1 MCSGNIEV
9 FEVRTGRDLDEF
21 IDLSLKLYSKDPLYV
36 PLLKSELK
44 KQFSQKNPFFLHA
57 KARYFLAQKSGETVG
72 RIVSIVNQRHIE
84 FHNDKSGFFGF
95 FESVNDYTVSD
106 ALLNKAA
113 ETLGNEGMEI
123 MRGPMSF
130 STNEECGLLLE
141 GFDSPPMLMMPYNPP
156 YYHDLME
163 HYGMKKAKD
172 LFAYILDTP
181 EELPNKIL
189 RVAQIAEK
197 FGITVRRIDK
207 KMFERDMMIFKE
219 VYNSA
224 WGKNWGFIPLT
235 DEEVVHLGNN
245 LKTVLEPDMTI
256 IAEKDNKPVGF
267 LGLLPDFNFVL
278 KHMKGSVNPLSIVK
292 ALYYSK
298 KIKDL
303 RMLLLGTKA
312 EYRNKGV
319 DALMFREAFKG
330 VKKGGYKRVD
340 FSWILEDN
348 IPVQR
353 LIQMIGGSLYKKYRI
368 YEKRL

>member
-1 MCSGNIEV
+1 MG
-9 FEVRTGRDLDEF
+9 RT
-21 IDLSLKLYSKDPLYV
+21 
-36 PLLKSELK
+36 
-44 KQFSQKNPFFLHA
+44 
-57 KARYFLAQKSGETVG
+57 
-72 RIVSIVNQRHIE
+72 VSIINDRHLE
-84 FHNDKSGFFGF
+84 FHNDGAGFFGF
-95 FESVNDYTVSD
+95 FESANDLSVAN
-106 ALLNKAA
+106 ALLDRVSGYLKS
-113 ETLGNEGMEI
+113 EGMKV

-130 STNEECGLLLE
+130 STNEECGMLLE
-141 GFDSPPMLMMPYNPP
+141 GFESPPMLMMPYNPP

-163 HYGMKKAKD
+163 NYGMKKAKD

-181 EELPNKIL
+181 DELPAKVL

-207 KMFERDMMIFKE
+207 KMFERDMIIFKE

-224 WGKNWGFIPLT
+224 WGKNWGFLPLT
-235 DEEVVHLGNN
+235 DEEVVFLGNS
-245 LKTVLEPDMTI
+245 LKPVLVPDMTI
-256 IAEKDNKPVGF
+256 IAEKGDEPVGF
-267 LGLLPDFNFVL
+267 LSLLPDFNFVL
-278 KHMKGSVNPLSIVK
+278 KHMKGSVNPLTIMK
-292 ALYYSK
+292 AVYYSK

-319 DALMFREAFKG
+319 DAIMFREAFKG

-353 LIQMIGGSLYKKYRI
+353 LIEMIGGRLYKKYRI
-368 YEKRL
+368 YEKNL

>member
-1 MCSGNIEV
+1 MTVKNIEV
-9 FEVRTGRDLDEF
+9 IEIRSGENLKDF
-21 IDLSLKLYSKDPLYV
+21 INLPDKLYSKDPFYV
-36 PLLKSELK
+36 PLLKTEIK
-44 KQFSQKNPFFLHA
+44 KQLSGKNPFFLHA
-57 KARYFLAQKSGETVG
+57 KARYFLAQKSGETLG
-72 RIVSIVNQRHIE
+72 RIASIVNQRHNE
-84 FHNDKSGFFGF
+84 FHNDKTGFFGF
-95 FESVNDYTVSD
+95 FESANDHKVSD

-113 ETLGNEGMEI
+113 ETLGNEGMDT
-123 MRGPMSF
+123 MRGPMNF

-156 YYHDLME
+156 FYHDLME
-163 HYGMKKAKD
+163 HFGLKKTKD
-172 LFAYILDTP
+172 LFAYILETP
-181 EELPNKIL
+181 DELPNKIL
-189 RVAQIAEK
+189 RVAKIAEK
-197 FGITVRRIDK
+197 FGITVRQIDN

-224 WGKNWGFIPLT
+224 WEKNWGFIPLT
-235 DEEVVHLGNN
+235 DGEVVHLGNN
-245 LKTVLEPDMTI
+245 LKTVLVPDMTI

-278 KHMKGSVNPLSIVK
+278 KHMKGSVNPLSILK

-319 DALMFREAFKG
+319 DAIMFREAFKG

-353 LIQMIGGSLYKKYRI
+353 LIEMIGGRIYKKYRI
-368 YEKRL
+368 YEQKL

>member
-1 MCSGNIEV
+1 MNSGDIKV
-9 FEVRTGRDLDEF
+9 VEVRTGGDLDDF
-21 IDLSLKLYSKDPLYV
+21 IDLPLKLYSRDPFYV

-44 KQFSQKNPFFLHA
+44 KQFSDKNPFFLHA
-57 KARYFLAQKSGETVG
+57 NVRYFLAKKNGETVG
-72 RIVSIVNQRHIE
+72 RTVSIINDRHLE
-84 FHNDKSGFFGF
+84 FHNDGAGFFGF
-95 FESVNDYTVSD
+95 FESANDLSVAN
-106 ALLNKAA
+106 ALLDRVSGYLKS
-113 ETLGNEGMEI
+113 EGMKV

-130 STNEECGLLLE
+130 STNEECGMLLE
-141 GFDSPPMLMMPYNPP
+141 GFESPPMLMMPYNPP

-163 HYGMKKAKD
+163 NCGMKKAKD

-181 EELPNKIL
+181 DELPAKVL
-189 RVAQIAEK
+189 RVARIAEK

-207 KMFERDMMIFKE
+207 KMFERDMIIFKE

-224 WGKNWGFIPLT
+224 WGKNWGFLPLT
-235 DEEVVHLGNN
+235 DEEVVFLGNS
-245 LKTVLEPDMTI
+245 LKPVLVPDMTI
-256 IAEKDNKPVGF
+256 IAEKGDEPVGF
-267 LGLLPDFNFVL
+267 LSLLPDFNFVL
-278 KHMKGSVNPLSIVK
+278 KHMKGSVNPLSIMK
-292 ALYYSK
+292 AVYYSK

-319 DALMFREAFKG
+319 DAIMFREAFKG

-353 LIQMIGGSLYKKYRI
+353 LIEMIGGRLYKKYRI
-368 YEKRL
+368 YEKNI

>member
-1 MCSGNIEV
+1 MTVKNIKVIEIRSGK
-9 FEVRTGRDLDEF
+9 DLKDF
-21 IDLSLKLYSKDPLYV
+21 IRLPDKLYSRDPFYV
-36 PLLKSELK
+36 PLLKTEIK
-44 KQFSQKNPFFLHA
+44 KQLSGKNPFFLHA
-57 KARYFLAQKSGETVG
+57 KARYFLAKQGAETVG
-72 RIVSIVNQRHIE
+72 RIASIVNQRHIE
-84 FHNDKSGFFGF
+84 FHNEKSGFFGF
-95 FESVNDYTVSD
+95 FESLDDYAVSD

-113 ETLGNEGMEI
+113 ETLGNDGMEI

-181 EELPNKIL
+181 DELPNKIL

-256 IAEKDNKPVGF
+256 IAEKDNKP
-267 LGLLPDFNFVL
+267 
-278 KHMKGSVNPLSIVK
+278 
-292 ALYYSK
+292 
-298 KIKDL
+298 
-303 RMLLLGTKA
+303 
-312 EYRNKGV
+312 
-319 DALMFREAFKG
+319 
-330 VKKGGYKRVD
+330 
-340 FSWILEDN
+340 
-348 IPVQR
+348 Q
-353 LIQMIGGSLYKKYRI
+353 
-368 YEKRL
+368 

>member
-1 MCSGNIEV
+1 MTVKNIKVIEIQSGKNLK
-9 FEVRTGRDLDEF
+9 DF
-21 IDLSLKLYSKDPLYV
+21 ISLPDKLYSRDPFYV
-36 PLLKSELK
+36 PLLKPEIQ
-44 KQFSQKNPFFLHA
+44 KQLSGNNPFFLHA

-72 RIVSIVNQRHIE
+72 RIASIVNRRHIE
-84 FHNDKSGFFGF
+84 FHNEKTGFFGF
-95 FESVNDYTVSD
+95 FESADDHDISD

-113 ETLGNEGMEI
+113 ETLGNEGLEV
-123 MRGPMSF
+123 MRGPMNF

-163 HYGMKKAKD
+163 DYGMKKAKD

-181 EELPNKIL
+181 DELPKKIL

-197 FGITVRRIDK
+197 FGITVRRVDK

-245 LKTVLEPDMTI
+245 LKTVLKPDMTI

-267 LGLLPDFNFVL
+267 LGLLPDYNFVL

-312 EYRNKGV
+312 EYRNKGA

-340 FSWILEDN
+340 FSWVLEDN

-353 LIQMIGGSLYKKYRI
+353 LIEMIGGKLYKKYRI

>member
-1 MCSGNIEV
+1 MSSANIEV
-9 FEVRTGRDLDEF
+9 FEVRTDRDLDDF
-21 IDLSLKLYSKDPLYV
+21 IDLPLKLYSKDPFYV

-44 KQFSQKNPFFLHA
+44 KQFSRKNPFFLHA
-57 KARYFLAQKSGETVG
+57 KVRFFLAKQSTKTVG
-72 RIVSIVNQRHIE
+72 RIASILNQRHIE
-84 FHNDKSGFFGF
+84 FRNEKSGFFGF
-95 FESVNDYTVSD
+95 FESVNDYAVSD

-113 ETLGNEGMEI
+113 ETLGNEGMDI

-163 HYGMKKAKD
+163 NYGMKKAKD

-181 EELPNKIL
+181 DELPNKIL

-267 LGLLPDFNFVL
+267 LGLLPDYNFVL
-278 KHMKGSVNPLSIVK
+278 KHMKGSVNPLSIMK

-312 EYRNKGV
+312 EYRNKGA
-319 DALMFREAFKG
+319 DAIMFREAFKG

-353 LIQMIGGSLYKKYRI
+353 LVEMVGGRLYKKFRI
-368 YEKRL
+368 YEKKL